1 MNKHMP
7 VNKGRNSGMSPEPDG
22 AGKQDG
28 RMSSLD
34 PILGKPLKYEH

>member
-7 VNKGRNSGMSPEPDG
+7 VNKGRNPDIAPEPDG

-28 RMSSLD
+28 RKSSLATV
-34 PILGKPLKYEH
+34 LGKPLK